1 MSEPNTGGRD
11 AAARAAVAEAD
22 AEQFPDD
29 PADAGDPA
37 LTTDIGE
44 EPESLFVDGDE
55 GGDAETALSED
66 GWVQVTPPDEI
77 PEPPPEIAR
86 AARFAPEHFIYMA
99 DPNWRGEGP
108 APSWAVFGR
117 WRTDARGEIVDWEDN
132 EEYRP
137 SPEALGWR
145 PPTDPV
151 DEAAQRAVTGYGP
164 VSEVPRALAREP
176 RIAVV
181 VEPDGA
187 PRVGPAPDGTQAIP
201 VFTMPPDDDGNGG
214 DGNGDGDGGGSD
226 DGPGLPP
233 HRVTS
238 VTELLDLAEDT
249 PLLYL
254 SPTAPVTMTIDIEM
268 LRAAVEGREIPEP
281 TGGPWSKEQE
291 TREGAEPGQDET
303 AGQPSAVAGE
313 QAVEDVPPAVVDVPF
328 TLRGD
333 LVSQDYGSPAQGRE
347 HGSPAEADSGGLVHP
362 GETERAQPGR

>member
-1 MSEPNTGGRD
+1 MREPNTGGRD
-11 AAARAAVAEAD
+11 TAAREAVAD
-22 AEQFPDD
+22 AGQLSGD

-37 LTTDIGE
+37 LASDTAE
-44 EPESLFVDGDE
+44 KPEFRFGGG
-55 GGDAETALSED
+55 GGDGETGLSEE
-66 GWVQVTPPDEI
+66 GWVQVSPPDEI

-99 DPNWRGEGP
+99 DPNWQGEGP

-151 DEAAQRAVTGYGP
+151 DEVAQRAVTGYGP
-164 VSEVPRALAREP
+164 VSEVPRALARAP
-176 RIAVV
+176 HIAVM
-181 VEPDGA
+181 VEPDGT

-201 VFTMPPDDDGNGG
+201 VFTMPLDDDGNGS
-214 DGNGDGDGGGSD
+214 DGNGEGDD
-226 DGPGLPP
+226 DGADDRPGLPP

-238 VTELLDLAEDT
+238 VTELLDVAGDT

-254 SPTAPVTMTIDIEM
+254 SPTAPVTMTIDTET

-281 TGGPWSKEQE
+281 TGRPWPE
-291 TREGAEPGQDET
+291 EPGAREMADPGQGET
-303 AGQPSAVAGE
+303 AGQSSAAAGDRPL
-313 QAVEDVPPAVVDVPF
+313 EDAPPAAVDVPF
-328 TLRGD
+328 TLRGG
-333 LVSQDYGSPAQGRE
+333 LVNQEYGHLPEAEPESQD
-347 HGSPAEADSGGLVHP
+347 HGHS
-362 GETERAQPGR
+362 R

>member
-1 MSEPNTGGRD
+1 MSEPDVGGWD
-11 AAARAAVAEAD
+11 AAALDAVPETDTGRLPGDGPGGAGESAPATEGETPARFAD
-22 AEQFPDD
+22 
-29 PADAGDPA
+29 GN
-37 LTTDIGE
+37 G
-44 EPESLFVDGDE
+44 DGD
-55 GGDAETALSED
+55 GDGETLSED

-145 PPTDPV
+145 PPADPV

-201 VFTMPPDDDGNGG
+201 VFTVPPEDENEGEGGEHGGEGEG
-214 DGNGDGDGGGSD
+214 DGADE
-226 DGPGLPP
+226 GPGLPP
-233 HRVTS
+233 HRMAS
-238 VTELLDLAEDT
+238 VTELLELAGET
-249 PLLYL
+249 ALLYL
-254 SPTAPVTMTIDIEM
+254 SPTAPVTMTLDTET

-281 TGGPWSKEQE
+281 TGRPWPEEPEEPEEPEARE
-291 TREGAEPGQDET
+291 TADAGLDEA
-303 AGQPSAVAGE
+303 AGQPSAVAGDP
-313 QAVEDVPPAVVDVPF
+313 ALEDVPPAADVPF
-328 TLRGD
+328 ALRGG
-333 LVSQDYGSPAQGRE
+333 LVSQDYGRT
-347 HGSPAEADSGGLVHP
+347 EADSGGGLERA
-362 GETERAQPGR
+362 GETGGIQPGR